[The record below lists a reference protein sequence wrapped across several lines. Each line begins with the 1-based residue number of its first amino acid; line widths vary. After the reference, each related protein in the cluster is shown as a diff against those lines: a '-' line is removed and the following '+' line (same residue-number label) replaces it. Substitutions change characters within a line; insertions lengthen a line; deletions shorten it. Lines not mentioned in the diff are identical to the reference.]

1 MFEVQH
7 MNFIHCVM
15 CHSSCFMH
23 SFVRQLEHLL
33 FFSCNAIFFLAYD
46 NDRGKNSL
54 LLVGQ
59 MRGNGVNLLRG
70 LNL

>member
-15 CHSSCFMH
+15 CHSSCFMP
-23 SFVRQLEHLL
+23 SFVRQLRAFAI
-33 FFSCNAIFFLAYD
+33 FFLQCYFFLAYD